1 MIKFQP
7 SCLTYVIIDSDDI
20 IESGFYCRFT
30 SINSYLVH
38 LYSITYPM
46 KISRQTRQKLKPATL
61 LEDGSLC
68 IRGQFSKFGID
79 DETSMHLYGMPLPD
93 EVEIRLAPHT
103 QNKMLHH
110 AQLLKE
116 HRLMSLRFID
126 STRHEP
132 KNSFVFFKQGKFL
145 DMAHYE
151 EGDYFYPVAHSIFEI
166 DIRAYEIHSHSGGKD
181 IEIGFIADFLLCNE
195 RCEDNSIVTDL
206 MVLQKSY

>member
-1 MIKFQP
+1 
-7 SCLTYVIIDSDDI
+7 
-20 IESGFYCRFT
+20 
-30 SINSYLVH
+30 
-38 LYSITYPM
+38 M
-46 KISRQTRQKLKPATL
+46 KISRQTRQKLKPAIL

-68 IRGQFSKFGID
+68 LRGQFSKLSID
-79 DETSMHLYGMPLPD
+79 DETSMRLYGMPLPD
-93 EVEIRLAPHT
+93 EVEIRLASHT

-116 HRLMSLRFID
+116 HGLSSLRFID
-126 STRHEP
+126 SKRHEP
-132 KNSFVFFKQGKFL
+132 TNSFVFFKHGKIM

-151 EGDYFYPVAHSIFEI
+151 DGSYFYPVAHSIFEI
-166 DIRAYEIHSHSGGKD
+166 DIRACEIHPHSGGKH